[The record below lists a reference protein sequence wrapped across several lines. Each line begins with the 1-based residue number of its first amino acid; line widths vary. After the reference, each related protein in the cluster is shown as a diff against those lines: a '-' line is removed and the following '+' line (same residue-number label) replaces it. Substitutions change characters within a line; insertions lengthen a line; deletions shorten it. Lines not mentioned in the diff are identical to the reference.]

1 MSARVREKIKTIST
15 ASLSAGRKS
24 AEFIQPAESEGVI
37 FMNRFAGTFV
47 KGVATGIAVGTAVG
61 TVVNR
66 VGHPI
71 SNRSRNQMKRNAAK
85 ALHAVGDVIQNVQYM
100 MK

>member
-1 MSARVREKIKTIST
+1 
-15 ASLSAGRKS
+15 
-24 AEFIQPAESEGVI
+24 
-37 FMNRFAGTFV
+37 MNRFAGTFV